1 MRRETRQVT
10 IDRLPLLALLGL
22 FLLTGCVGQAGQV
35 VAWPDG
41 PRGGRIVRTE
51 HYDLHTTLRDP
62 ALLDAMADTMER
74 THQLYERLAPLPDR
88 AEAEAGGADDR
99 MEAFIFALRD
109 EWVDHTRETTGR
121 QSRIYL
127 QISRGGYAHDKSF
140 ATFYHGGPQTLSV
153 CRHEGWHQ
161 YVANGFVRRPPA
173 FLEEGIAT
181 LFESGFDDNDLS
193 RPRLNAG
200 RLSKLRE
207 AVRRQRAWPLA
218 KLLTMDA
225 GDVVGTDGRT
235 IDTFYAQAWA
245 LARFLVSDDELRP
258 GFRDLLAACASGQV
272 AGSTSRMFETH
283 LGIPFAEVSKRY
295 ETYVRNLVRTR
306 P

>member
-1 MRRETRQVT
+1 M
-10 IDRLPLLALLGL
+10 LLCLTLCV
-22 FLLTGCVGQAGQV
+22 TGCVGNAGEV

-41 PRGGRIVRTE
+41 PTNGRIVRTE
-51 HYDLHTTLRDP
+51 HYDLHTTLSD
-62 ALLDAMADTMER
+62 AVLLDAMADTMER
-74 THQLYERLAPLPDR
+74 THKLYEKLAPLPER
-88 AEAEAGGADDR
+88 AEERAGGSDER

-161 YVANGFVRRPPA
+161 YVANGFIRRPPA
-173 FLEEGIAT
+173 VLEEGIAT
-181 LFESGFDDNDLS
+181 LFEGGFDGEDLS
-193 RPRLNAG
+193 RPRMNAG

-245 LARFLVSDDELRP
+245 LARFLVSDDDLRP
-258 GFRDLLAACASGQV
+258 GFRDLLAAYAAGQA
-272 AGSTSRMFETH
+272 AGPTSRVFETY
-283 LGIPFAEVSKRY
+283 LKVSFDDLSRRY
-295 ETYVRNLVRTR
+295 EAYVRDLVRTR
-306 P
+306 